1 MIVPPALAFLDLP
14 RPSCK
19 TAHKGMVILLEEC
32 TISLYHTKR
41 DTTSGGPL
49 RQ

>member
-1 MIVPPALAFLDLP
+1 MIVPPVLAFLDLP